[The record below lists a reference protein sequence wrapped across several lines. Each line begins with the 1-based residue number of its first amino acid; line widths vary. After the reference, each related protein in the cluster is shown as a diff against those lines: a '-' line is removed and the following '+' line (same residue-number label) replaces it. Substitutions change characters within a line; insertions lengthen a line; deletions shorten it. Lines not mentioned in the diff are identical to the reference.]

1 MIFVIDASVAIK
13 WFVDEPDRAY
23 ARFWLDSS
31 CTLVAPDLLRVEVA
45 NIAWKKQTRGE
56 MTSDQAA
63 ETLAALEDVFDW
75 FEPADRHLSSALEMA
90 CELSHP
96 VYDCLYLACAD
107 ALATSV
113 VTADRRLAAAA
124 AKSGKSHLTRSV
136 ETRPEA
142 TSLSMLRTALSLPM
156 TDIEDLERLA
166 VVVGDITSGMPVAR
180 LRSANDFARIETFAR
195 GSPAFRR
202 LSDMVENLSAQDRLT
217 LLVAIQLGL
226 VPGQPLDKAVN
237 NANAI
242 LANPNTD
249 ITRYL
254 SRYVTV
260 IRAGLATLAGELIAR
275 PPEE

>member
-13 WFVDEPDRAY
+13 WFVDEPDRVY

-31 CTLVAPDLLRVEVA
+31 HTLVAPDLLRVEVA

-63 ETLAALEDVFDW
+63 ETLAALDEVFDW
-75 FEPADRHLSSALEMA
+75 FEPADRHLSAALKMA

-113 VTADRRLAAAA
+113 VTADRRLVAVS
-124 AKSGKSHLTRSV
+124 AKSGKSHLVRSV
-136 ETRPEA
+136 ETQPEA
-142 TSLSMLRTALSLPM
+142 ASSSLLRIALTRLM
-156 TDIEDLERLA
+156 TDIDDLERLA
-166 VVVGDITSGMPVAR
+166 AVVGDITSDMPGVR
-180 LRSANDFARIETFAR
+180 RRSAGDFAPIEAFVT

-202 LSDMVENLSAQDRLT
+202 LSDMVENLSARERLT
-217 LLVAIQLGL
+217 LLVAIQIGL
-226 VPGQPLDKAVN
+226 VPGQPLAKAES
-237 NANAI
+237 NAGAI
-242 LANPNTD
+242 LANPD
-249 ITRYL
+249 IDVTRYL
-254 SRYVTV
+254 ARYVTV
-260 IRAGLATLAGELIAR
+260 IRAGLTTLVGELIAR